1 MPIEEKLESAKKL
14 VEREIKMALIE
25 KSMSQ
30 VELAQITGESR
41 SEINKA
47 VKGNTSPHSTEL
59 RKKIYKI
66 LGME

>member
-1 MPIEEKLESAKKL
+1 MPIEETLERAKRK
-14 VEREIKMALIE
+14 VEREIKLALIE
-25 KSMSQ
+25 QNMTQ
-30 VELAQITGESR
+30 ADLANITGESR